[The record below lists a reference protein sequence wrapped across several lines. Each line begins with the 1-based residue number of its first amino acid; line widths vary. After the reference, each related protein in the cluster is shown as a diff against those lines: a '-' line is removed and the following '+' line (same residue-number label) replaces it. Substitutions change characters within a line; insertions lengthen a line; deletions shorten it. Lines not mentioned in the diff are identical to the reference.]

1 MANYRLDSL
10 DTEWRTFS
18 GKQGGM
24 YSRFDLKHTVYI
36 GVRPVTSDKGV
47 QSTREAV
54 LQTLQKDEKLLYFA
68 AFVVDPLKM

>member
-1 MANYRLDSL
+1 
-10 DTEWRTFS
+10 
-18 GKQGGM
+18 M

-47 QSTREAV
+47 QSAREAI